1 MKGGKREGAGRPVST
16 APAPTIQTAIR
27 LSPAHLA
34 KFKELGGVRWLRRLL
49 DEEAQIARG
58 K

>member
-34 KFKELGGVRWLRRLL
+34 KFKELGGVRWIRRLL
-49 DEEAQIARG
+49 DEAKA
-58 K
+58 KPK